1 MNKPE
6 IYNIEPEI
14 NLDFILG
21 SVREILSLVI
31 LAVIAYYIIKLYKKL
46 IKFLDKNS

>member
-1 MNKPE
+1 MDKPE

-21 SVREILSLVI
+21 SIREILTLLI
-31 LAVIAYYIIKLYKKL
+31 LAFIAYYIIKLYKKI